1 LGEAV
6 NIDRAVKK
14 QPAVS
19 ATVTIKHVAQHA
31 GVSLGTASRVVN
43 RATNVDPALR
53 LRVEQA
59 IVELGY
65 QPNPVAQSLR
75 SRQSRVIGV
84 LLPDI
89 QNPLTAAAVA
99 GLEPVLARAG
109 YTLFLAN
116 SHSDRERES
125 AVLEQFKRR
134 RVDGIIVMVTD
145 DNDEATRAQLRD
157 FSVPLVMLERV
168 IDSDLHCVL
177 TNQFEGTYRATRYLL
192 GLGHRRIGLIT
203 VPAITHS
210 GRERMRGFETAFTD
224 MGLETPRDLI
234 HAEGRQHPYGR
245 DAAYSSL
252 INRSPATA
260 IVVSGGHLAGVIEAV
275 RLLNLS
281 IPQQLS
287 LVTLGDTE
295 LAALIEPPIT
305 AIRYDWPAT
314 GRCAAELLLDQLAER
329 GAAELR
335 PGQTTEDSGPA
346 HQRII
351 VTHEFI
357 IRGSCAP
364 YPTTIPPAAGR

>member
-1 LGEAV
+1 M
-6 NIDRAVKK
+6 KK
-14 QPAVS
+14 PRPAS

-31 GVSLGTASRVVN
+31 GVSLGTVSRVLN
-43 RATNVDPALR
+43 NAANVDPSLR
-53 LRVEQA
+53 QRVTQA

-65 QPNPVAQSLR
+65 EPNPVAQSLR

-89 QNPLTAAAVA
+89 QNPLTAAAVT

-116 SHSDRERES
+116 SHSDRARES
-125 AVLEQFKRR
+125 DVLEQFKRR
-134 RVDGIIVMVTD
+134 RVDGVIVMVGD
-145 DNDEATRAQLRD
+145 DNDEATKAQLRD

-168 IDSDLHCVL
+168 IDLDVDCVL
-177 TNQFEGTYRATRYLL
+177 TNQYEGTYRATRYLL
-192 GLGHRRIGLIT
+192 GLGHRRICLIT
-203 VPAITHS
+203 VPTVTHS
-210 GRERMRGFETAFTD
+210 GRERLRGFEAAFTD
-224 MGLETPRDLI
+224 LGIEVPRDLV
-234 HAEGRQHPYGR
+234 HSEGRAHPYGR

-252 INRSPATA
+252 IGRAPATA
-260 IVVSGGHLAGVIEAV
+260 IVVSGGHLAGVMEAV

-281 IPQQLS
+281 IPQHLS

-295 LAALIEPPIT
+295 LAQLIEPPIT

-314 GRCAAELLLDQLAER
+314 GRCAAELLLEHLAEGR
-329 GAAELR
+329 DAAR
-335 PGQTTEDSGPA
+335 PPSR
-346 HQRII
+346 QRII

-364 YPTTIPPAAGR
+364 FGGTIPRSEHAVPARS

>member
-1 LGEAV
+1 MK
-6 NIDRAVKK
+6 NK
-14 QPAVS
+14 S
-19 ATVTIKHVAQHA
+19 ATPATITIKHVAQHA
-31 GVSLGTASRVVN
+31 GVSLGTVSRVLN
-43 RATNVDPALR
+43 RAGNVDAALR
-53 LRVEQA
+53 RRVEEA
-59 IVELGY
+59 ILDLGY
-65 QPNPVAQSLR
+65 EPNPVAQSLR

-84 LLPDI
+84 LMPDI
-89 QNPLTAAAVA
+89 QNPLTAAAVT

-125 AVLEQFKRR
+125 DVLEQFKRR
-134 RVDGIIVMVTD
+134 RVDGVIVMVAN

-157 FSVPLVMLERV
+157 FSVPLVMMERV
-168 IDSDLHCVL
+168 IDLDVDCVL
-177 TNQFEGTYRATRYLL
+177 TNQYDGTYRATRYLL
-192 GLGHRRIGLIT
+192 GLGHRRISLIT

-210 GRERMRGFETAFTD
+210 GRERLRGFEAAFGD
-224 MGLETPRDLI
+224 LGVEVPRDLI
-234 HAEGRQHPYGR
+234 HSEGRQHPYGR

-252 INRSPATA
+252 IGREPATA
-260 IVVSGGHLAGVIEAV
+260 IVASGGHLAGVIEAV

-281 IPQQLS
+281 VPQHLS

-314 GRCAAELLLDQLAER
+314 GRCAAELLLDQLSGGH
-329 GAAELR
+329 GATR
-335 PGQTTEDSGPA
+335 
-346 HQRII
+346 QRII

-364 YPTTIPPAAGR
+364 PKASAPRTV